1 MYLAHFIMIL
11 NKRGQMKSAAEL
23 KKGESGVISGFNDN
37 IISLKLME
45 MGCLP
50 GSTIKMNFTAPL
62 GDPVSYDVAG
72 YNLTLRRS
80 EAAYIILE

>member
-1 MYLAHFIMIL
+1 M
-11 NKRGQMKSAAEL
+11 RSAADL
-23 KKGESGVISGFNDN
+23 KPGESGIISRFTDN

-50 GSTIKMNFTAPL
+50 GSVIKMKFTAPL

-72 YNLTLRRS
+72 YNLTMRRL
-80 EAAYIILE
+80 EASSIILE

>member
-1 MYLAHFIMIL
+1 M
-11 NKRGQMKSAAEL
+11 RSAADL
-23 KKGESGVISGFNDN
+23 KPGETGTIAGFTDS

-50 GSTIKMNFTAPL
+50 GSMIKMNFTAPL

-80 EAAYIILE
+80 EASSINID

>member
-1 MYLAHFIMIL
+1 
-11 NKRGQMKSAAEL
+11 MKSAAEL
-23 KKGESGVISGFNDN
+23 KPGESAIINGFDDN

-50 GSTIKMNFTAPL
+50 GSAIKMNFTAPL

-72 YNLTLRRS
+72 YNLTLRRA
-80 EAAYIILE
+80 EAAFIIIE